1 MPPVDTLPGTP
12 PAGTDGTAGTDAATA
27 PRDFAAALD
36 ACHELAGP
44 GALVTSPGGWA
55 VASAARLPEGVPVPG
70 GSAVLAVTGSG
81 VPSPERA
88 RELFADGLLRL
99 HRELL
104 RGLLDAVVVRLGD
117 RTSEG
122 ANLLNRQ
129 LVQSAVADVALALTE
144 AADLLAIPDRT
155 AARRHRIHRGLVD
168 AGRVAIKLYG
178 ASGFVADGPGR
189 LLYLAELLG
198 NTYLLPDG
206 RERDED
212 GDE

>member
-1 MPPVDTLPGTP
+1 MPPVDTPPWTAPGG
-12 PAGTDGTAGTDAATA
+12 AGTGSAGAAA
-27 PRDFAAALD
+27 ALRNFAAALD

-44 GALVTSPGGWA
+44 GALVSSAVGWA
-55 VASAARLPEGVPVPG
+55 VASAGRLPEGAPVPG
-70 GSAVLAVTGSG
+70 GFDALAVTGPG
-81 VPSPERA
+81 APSPDRA

-104 RGLLDAVVVRLGD
+104 RGLLDAVVVRLND

-122 ANLLNRQ
+122 ATLLNRQ
-129 LVQSAVADVALALTE
+129 LVRSAVADVALTLTE

-198 NTYLLPDG
+198 NTYLLPDR

-212 GDE
+212 GNE

>member
-1 MPPVDTLPGTP
+1 LP
-12 PAGTDGTAGTDAATA
+12 DGA
-27 PRDFAAALD
+27 
-36 ACHELAGP
+36 
-44 GALVTSPGGWA
+44 
-55 VASAARLPEGVPVPG
+55 PVPG
-70 GSAVLAVTGSG
+70 GSGALRAAGSG
-81 VPSPERA
+81 TPSPDRD

-104 RGLLDAVVVRLGD
+104 RELLDAVVVRLGH

-129 LVQSAVADVALALTE
+129 LVRSAVADVALALTE

-155 AARRHRIHRGLVD
+155 AARRHRIHHGLVD

-198 NTYLLPDG
+198 NTYLLPDR

-212 GDE
+212 GNE